1 MQRKTHLSL
10 AGAFLLCTALTAC
23 GGGASGSQRNKRG
36 GLKVLT
42 YLTSA
47 DSVAY
52 TTVLNKVISDFN
64 AIIEPEGYKIET
76 ETPGDSYYTSLA
88 NKFSSRNAPD
98 IFMMEEGSYNGFSDL
113 LLPLD
118 EFLDSSEK
126 LHRSDLW
133 DLNNFYRNKNGKL
146 TCLIKDFSPDFMLI
160 YNKSVLNAYNEA
172 HPGKQFTIS
181 ETEPMSWSEY
191 YEMCST
197 IQKEMGLEY
206 GSSLGFEGVK
216 HLHELVQ
223 STGSSMYINDDT
235 NVNKSDANVQA
246 AFKLFCALQKD
257 KAEEFPEYYNLNAFR
272 AADGKQE
279 GKAPG
284 SYTSGSQTSEQQ
296 LFIQGRCFSIFNGL
310 YAFASY
316 DFYGINNFEY
326 GIAPHP
332 VMDKSKGAFGTT
344 SAMVSHAISKTTKYK
359 DIAWRFLEYYQTT
372 GIEQF
377 AKIAYNIPGNKT
389 IAGSDNFL
397 KNDNPKVEYLAN
409 YFYNFVNS
417 GACTYT
423 IYNSK
428 ISYDVIQTNFNSQLA
443 KYYDGRLNFS
453 TLLNEIDTAI
463 HNSAIL

>member
-1 MQRKTHLSL
+1 MKRNKSL
-10 AGAFLLCTALTAC
+10 ILTASILLCASLSAC
-23 GGGASGSQRNKRG
+23 GNNSGQRNRRG

-52 TTVLNKVISDFN
+52 NTILNKVLADFN

-113 LLPLD
+113 LLPIDDYLNA
-118 EFLDSSEK
+118 STV
-126 LHRSDLW
+126 LHKSDLW
-133 DLNNFYRNKNGKL
+133 DLNDFYKNKDGKL

-160 YNKSVLNAYNEA
+160 YNKTVLDTYNAS
-172 HPGKQFTIS
+172 HPGKTFTIS

-223 STGSSMYINDDT
+223 STGSSMYINEDT
-235 NVNKSDANVQA
+235 NINKADSNVQA

-257 KAEEFPEYYNLNAFR
+257 KATEFPEYYNLNAYKNEEGR
-272 AADGKQE
+272 LE

-316 DFYGINNFEY
+316 DFYGISNFEY

-344 SAMVSHAISKTTKYK
+344 SAMVSHAISKTSKYK

-372 GIEQF
+372 GIKQF
-377 AKIAYNIPGNKT
+377 ATIAYNIPGNKT
-389 IAGSDNFL
+389 IAGSDDFL
-397 KNDNPKVEYLAN
+397 KNSNPKVEKMAN
-409 YFYNFVNS
+409 YFYNFVQNGS
-417 GACTYT
+417 CKWT

-428 ISYDVIQTNFNSQLA
+428 ISYDVVQTNFNSQLA
-443 KYYDGRLNFS
+443 KYYDGRLDFS
-453 TLLNEIDTAI
+453 SLLNEVDSAI

>member
-1 MQRKTHLSL
+1 MKKRLHFVL
-10 AGAFLLCTALTAC
+10 ASALLLCTALTAC
-23 GGGASGSQRNKRG
+23 GGEGGSQRNRKG

-52 TTVLNKVISDFN
+52 TTILNKVIADFN

-98 IFMMEEGSYNGFSDL
+98 IFMMEEGSFNGFSDL
-113 LLPLD
+113 LQPLD
-118 EFLDSSEK
+118 DYLDASSV

-133 DLNNFYRNKNGKL
+133 DLNNFYKNKEGKL

-160 YNKSVLNAYNEA
+160 YNKTVLDNYNAANPD
-172 HPGKQFTIS
+172 HTFTIS

-197 IQKEMGLEY
+197 IQKKMGLEY

-223 STGSSMYINDDT
+223 STGTSMYINNDT
-235 NVNKSDANVQA
+235 NVNKSDPNVQA

-257 KAEEFPEYYNLNAFR
+257 RAEEFPEYYNLNAFR
-272 AADGKQE
+272 ADDGRNE

-316 DFYGINNFEY
+316 DFYGINSFEY

-332 VMDKSKGAFGTT
+332 VMNKSQGAFGTT
-344 SAMVSHAISKTTKYK
+344 SAMVSHAISKSSKYK

-377 AKIAYNIPGNKT
+377 AHIAYNIPGNKT

-397 KNDNPKVEYLAN
+397 KNDDPKVEKLAN

-428 ISYDVIQTNFNSQLA
+428 ISYDVIQTNFNAQLA
-443 KYYDGRLNFS
+443 KYYDGRLDFS
-453 TLLNEIDTAI
+453 TLLNEIDVAI
-463 HNSAIL
+463 HNSATL

>member
-1 MQRKTHLSL
+1 MKRKLHFILFGAAL
-10 AGAFLLCTALTAC
+10 ACTALTAC
-23 GGGASGSQRNKRG
+23 GGEGGSQRDRKG

-52 TTVLNKVISDFN
+52 NTVLNKVLADFN
-64 AIIEPEGYKIET
+64 KIIEPEGYKIET

-98 IFMMEEGSYNGFSDL
+98 IFMMEEGSFNGFSDL
-113 LLPLD
+113 LQPLD
-118 EFLDSSEK
+118 DYLNSSTV
-126 LHRSDLW
+126 LHKSDLW
-133 DLNNFYRNKNGKL
+133 DINDFYKNKDGKL

-160 YNKSVLNAYNEA
+160 YNKTVLDAYNA
-172 HPGKQFTIS
+172 SHPDKQFTVS
-181 ETEPMSWSEY
+181 ETEPMSWAEY

-197 IQKEMGLEY
+197 IQKAQGLEY

-223 STGSSMYINDDT
+223 STGVSMYKDNDT
-235 NVNKSDANVQA
+235 YVNISDPNVQA
-246 AFKLFCALQKD
+246 AFKIFCALQKD
-257 KAEEFPEYYNLNAFR
+257 KATEFPEYYALNAFKN
-272 AADGKQE
+272 DEGKQE

-332 VMDKSKGAFGTT
+332 VMNKSQGAFGTT
-344 SAMVSHAISKTTKYK
+344 SAMVSHAISKSSKYK

-397 KNDNPKVEYLAN
+397 KNENPKVEKLAN

-417 GACTYT
+417 GACTWT
-423 IYNSK
+423 RYNSK
-428 ISYDVIQTNFNSQLA
+428 ISYDVVQTNFNSQLA
-443 KYYDGRLNFS
+443 KYYDGRLDFS
-453 TLLNEIDTAI
+453 GLLNEINTAI